1 MCGWLNVKSSEKIA
15 HPSTGWRKIRS
26 RLPAYLTIGTLV
38 FFGLG
43 PIYWMIVTSLR
54 PQSEVYD
61 FPPSLLP
68 TSLSLEHFEAFANN
82 SQLLRN
88 LANSV
93 GVATVTAI
101 GSVIVGSYAAFSFS
115 KFRYRGRKTAMYL
128 IVSSQIFPQAL
139 LLIAMFLMFR
149 TLGLLNTYIGLVLSF
164 TTFTLPLSVWMLKG
178 YFDAMPDEL
187 VEAARV
193 DGAGIL
199 AIVHRVIL
207 PVARPALIATG
218 LFAFIRAWNDFIFAV
233 TLVGSEKQTLP
244 PGLTNAFLG
253 EFNAAWADLMAAS
266 IVVSTPVVIAFFF
279 LQRHMTEGLSGA
291 VKG

>member
-1 MCGWLNVKSSEKIA
+1 MFGWLSVTSSRV
-15 HPSTGWRKIRS
+15 SSGWPTLWS
-26 RLPAYLTIGTLV
+26 RFSSKLPAYLTVGVLV
-38 FFGLG
+38 LFGFG
-43 PIYWMIVTSLR
+43 PIYWMAVTSLR
-54 PQSEVYD
+54 PQAEVYA

-68 TSLSLEHFEAFANN
+68 NSLSLEHFEAFINN
-82 SQLLRN
+82 PQLLRN

-93 GVATVTAI
+93 GVATITAI
-101 GSVIVGSYAAFSFS
+101 GSVVVGAYAAFSFS
-115 KFRYRGRKTAMYL
+115 KFRYKGRKTAMYL

-149 TLGLLNTYIGLVLSF
+149 SVGLLNTYLGLVLSF

-187 VEAARV
+187 IEAARV
-193 DGAGIL
+193 DGAGVL
-199 AIVHRVIL
+199 TIVHRVIL
-207 PVARPALIATG
+207 PVAKPALIATG

-233 TLVGSEKQTLP
+233 TLVSSDKQTLP

-266 IVVSTPVVIAFFF
+266 MVVSTPVVIAFFI
-279 LQRHMTEGLSGA
+279 LQRHFTEGLSGA